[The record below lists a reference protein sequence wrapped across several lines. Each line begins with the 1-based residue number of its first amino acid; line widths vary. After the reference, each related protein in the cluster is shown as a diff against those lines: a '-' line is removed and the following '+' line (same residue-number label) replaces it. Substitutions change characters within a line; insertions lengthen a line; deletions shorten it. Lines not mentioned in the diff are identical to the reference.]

1 MLPAVRITWD
11 DGSVGLRGRDTF
23 RVGYLEES
31 RSDSLDVSD
40 KASRESVK
48 LVQCSHLM
56 SVWGVCEQ
64 FSMLTITSAICIL
77 STSLLSWLVVVPQ
90 SYWISLEGALR
101 DFSEG
106 NKKSRLSEWA
116 QVLDP
121 NFKTHDQVVSLCG
134 NTSRLDQPSRS
145 LFPPGFSLQWNG
157 NPFQYSCLEN
167 PMDGGAWWATVH
179 GVAKRL
185 HFTSMIIMGSW
196 TV

>member
-1 MLPAVRITWD
+1 MLSFDECLRCLWAVFNADNHICYLYTFNIFALM
-11 DGSVGLRGRDTF
+11 VGG
-23 RVGYLEES
+23 
-31 RSDSLDVSD
+31 
-40 KASRESVK
+40 
-48 LVQCSHLM
+48 CSTL
-56 SVWGVCEQ
+56 
-64 FSMLTITSAICIL
+64 
-77 STSLLSWLVVVPQ
+77 

-101 DFSEG
+101 DFNEG
-106 NKKSRLSEWA
+106 NKKSRLSERA

-121 NFKTHDQVVSLCG
+121 NFKTYYLIMGHHDQVVSLCG

-196 TV
+196 IV